1 MDFIV
6 DLLRPGSLADIFIYA
21 IFFTALGVLF
31 TMPEKNEIPLYLVF
45 AVIFACIVDLMRMRV
60 QANGGRFPIP
70 GADAKGFF
78 TFILHIAMAMIP
90 FITAGMIRRRGRK
103 GAASIPLA
111 ILGGIIG
118 CLYAMLAFISANTV
132 YDKIF

>member
-1 MDFIV
+1 MDFVIG
-6 DLLRPGSLADIFIYA
+6 LLKPASLADVFIYV
-21 IFFTALGVLF
+21 IFFSILGVLF
-31 TMPEKNEIPLYLVF
+31 TMPEKNETPMYLLF
-45 AVIFACIVDLMRMRV
+45 AMIFCCIVDLMRTRV
-60 QANGGRFPIP
+60 VEAGGRFPIP

-78 TFILHIAMAMIP
+78 TFMLHIAMAMLP

-111 ILGGIIG
+111 ILAGVVA
-118 CLYAMLAFISANTV
+118 CLYALLAFASTSI

>member
-1 MDFIV
+1 MDFVI
-6 DLLRPGSLADIFIYA
+6 DLLKPASLADVFIYV

-31 TMPEKNEIPLYLVF
+31 TMPEKNETPMYLLF
-45 AVIFACIVDLMRMRV
+45 GIIFACILDLMRTRV
-60 QANGGRFPIP
+60 VEAGGRFPIP
-70 GADAKGFF
+70 GSDAKGFF
-78 TFILHIAMAMIP
+78 TFMLHIAMAMLP

-111 ILGGIIG
+111 ILGGVVA
-118 CLYAMLAFISANTV
+118 CLYALLAFASPSI